1 MEITQKIKEIEEEV
15 KILKNEIKQV
25 LLDIKEHILTRYANP
40 FANPELEE
48 APSQEFAPQQVSELG
63 KEPKGREEKE
73 DKNEAES
80 SPLGKIEEEI
90 KKSGKKIDLSLVLM
104 LARWAEEGIKRIGKK
119 KVEGILEIYELAGHL
134 PPDLKEILLKLIHL
148 SDTEEPQDKVT
159 IKDLLAVLLQLDA
172 LVGKNQRVDLKLLS
186 LLLGGEE
193 LWTRL

>member
-40 FANPELEE
+40 FANPDLEE
-48 APSQEFAPQQVSELG
+48 VSSREFTPQYQQAMTEG
-63 KEPKGREEKE
+63 GEAE
-73 DKNEAES
+73 KNEERDEGGYLS
-80 SPLGKIEEEI
+80 SEKMEEV

-104 LARWAEEGIKRIGKK
+104 LARWAEEGIRRIGKR

-134 PPDLKEILLKLIHL
+134 SPDLKEILLKLIHL